1 MDDGCSKW
9 QLASGLLSRMY
20 SGSEWQPSDGQ
31 FRRWQRRVATRTGLA
46 QHEGQFRRWR
56 RRVVTRGGFAQHY
69 GQSRRWQRRV
79 ATRIGLAQHDGQFRR
94 CYFDR
99 CYFEAL
105 QKIGAAARRCE
116 VRCHFDRFYLEALQ
130 LERINIYFNEDA
142 RGRYASLAISTS
154 LERFAA

>member
-1 MDDGCSKW
+1 M
-9 QLASGLLSRMY
+9 
-20 SGSEWQPSDGQ
+20 
-31 FRRWQRRVATRTGLA
+31 
-46 QHEGQFRRWR
+46 
-56 RRVVTRGGFAQHY
+56 
-69 GQSRRWQRRV
+69 

-116 VRCHFDRFYLEALQ
+116 VRCHFDRCYLEALQ

-142 RGRYASLAISTS
+142 RGRYASLAI
-154 LERFAA
+154 LIDLDNLQLKRVNVYFNEAAGGRYAPRAIFDRP